1 MNIWILPDGL
11 NYRFITEKITE
22 IFITCFYISCQSE
35 MGMFNKDLILMGN
48 TSESQNSMKEN
59 VTTSNSSDPLP
70 PPQFFF
76 SDTLLFIFFLITWLI
91 LHMLDFICH
100 SRLFPFILHH
110 MYLHVDDWNHTSLIL
125 CWLKLYRCEINKI
138 TKSHNGKQNPVSV
151 WLISFLCAIL
161 SFAQD
166 TI

>member
-1 MNIWILPDGL
+1 M
-11 NYRFITEKITE
+11 
-22 IFITCFYISCQSE
+22 ITCFYISCQSE
-35 MGMFNKDLILMGN
+35 MGMFSKDLILMEN

-59 VTTSNSSDPLP
+59 VTTSNSSDPP
-70 PPQFFF
+70 PPLQFFF
-76 SDTLLFIFFLITWLI
+76 SDMLLFIFFLITWLI

-100 SRLFPFILHH
+100 SRLFPCSLYH
-110 MYLHVDDWNHTSLIL
+110 MSVHVDDWHHASLIL

-151 WLISFLCAIL
+151 WLISFLCAIF

>member
-1 MNIWILPDGL
+1 
-11 NYRFITEKITE
+11 
-22 IFITCFYISCQSE
+22 
-35 MGMFNKDLILMGN
+35 MGMFSKDLILMEN

-59 VTTSNSSDPLP
+59 VTTSNSSDPLPPLP

>member
-1 MNIWILPDGL
+1 
-11 NYRFITEKITE
+11 
-22 IFITCFYISCQSE
+22 
-35 MGMFNKDLILMGN
+35 MGMFSKDLILMEN

-70 PPQFFF
+70 PSPPQFFF

-110 MYLHVDDWNHTSLIL
+110 MHLHVDDWNHTSLIL

>member
-1 MNIWILPDGL
+1 
-11 NYRFITEKITE
+11 
-22 IFITCFYISCQSE
+22 
-35 MGMFNKDLILMGN
+35 MGMFNKDLNLMEN

-59 VTTSNSSDPLP
+59 VTTSNSSDPLPPSP

-100 SRLFPFILHH
+100 SRLFPFILYH

>member
-1 MNIWILPDGL
+1 
-11 NYRFITEKITE
+11 
-22 IFITCFYISCQSE
+22 
-35 MGMFNKDLILMGN
+35 MFSKDLILMEN

-59 VTTSNSSDPLP
+59 VTTSNSSDPLPLP

>member
-1 MNIWILPDGL
+1 M
-11 NYRFITEKITE
+11 R
-22 IFITCFYISCQSE
+22 
-35 MGMFNKDLILMGN
+35 MFSKDLILMEN

-70 PPQFFF
+70 LPPPKFFF

-100 SRLFPFILHH
+100 SRLFPCSLYH
-110 MYLHVDDWNHTSLIL
+110 MYLHVDDWHHASLIL
-125 CWLKLYRCEINKI
+125 CWLKLYHCEINKI
-138 TKSHNGKQNPVSV
+138 TKSHNDKQNPVSV

>member
-1 MNIWILPDGL
+1 
-11 NYRFITEKITE
+11 
-22 IFITCFYISCQSE
+22 
-35 MGMFNKDLILMGN
+35 MGMFSKDLILMEN

>member
-1 MNIWILPDGL
+1 
-11 NYRFITEKITE
+11 
-22 IFITCFYISCQSE
+22 
-35 MGMFNKDLILMGN
+35 MFSKDLILMEN

-59 VTTSNSSDPLP
+59 VTTSNSSDPP
-70 PPQFFF
+70 PPLQFFF
-76 SDTLLFIFFLITWLI
+76 SDMLLFIFFLITWLI

>member
-1 MNIWILPDGL
+1 M
-11 NYRFITEKITE
+11 R
-22 IFITCFYISCQSE
+22 
-35 MGMFNKDLILMGN
+35 MFSKDLILMEN

-59 VTTSNSSDPLP
+59 VTTSNSSDPPLP

-76 SDTLLFIFFLITWLI
+76 SDMLLFIFFLITWLI

>member
-1 MNIWILPDGL
+1 M
-11 NYRFITEKITE
+11 
-22 IFITCFYISCQSE
+22 ITCFYISCQSE
-35 MGMFNKDLILMGN
+35 MGMFSKDLILMEN

-151 WLISFLCAIL
+151 WLISYLCAIF

>member
-1 MNIWILPDGL
+1 
-11 NYRFITEKITE
+11 
-22 IFITCFYISCQSE
+22 
-35 MGMFNKDLILMGN
+35 MGMFSKDLILMEN

-59 VTTSNSSDPLP
+59 VTTSNSSDPLPPLPP

-151 WLISFLCAIL
+151 WLISFLCAIF

>member
-1 MNIWILPDGL
+1 M
-11 NYRFITEKITE
+11 
-22 IFITCFYISCQSE
+22 ITCFYISCQSE
-35 MGMFNKDLILMGN
+35 MGMFSKDLILMEN
-48 TSESQNSMKEN
+48 TSEFQNSMKEN
-59 VTTSNSSDPLP
+59 VTTSNSSDPL

-138 TKSHNGKQNPVSV
+138 TKSHNDKQNPVSV
-151 WLISFLCAIL
+151 WLILFLCAIF

>member
-1 MNIWILPDGL
+1 M
-11 NYRFITEKITE
+11 R
-22 IFITCFYISCQSE
+22 
-35 MGMFNKDLILMGN
+35 MFSKDLILMEN

-59 VTTSNSSDPLP
+59 VTTSNSSDPLPPSP

-151 WLISFLCAIL
+151 WLISFLCAIF

>member
-1 MNIWILPDGL
+1 MFLYLLPKWDG
-11 NYRFITEKITE
+11 NVQQGFNSDGKYFR
-22 IFITCFYISCQSE
+22 ISEQYEGKCHYLKFQWSPP
-35 MGMFNKDLILMGN
+35 
-48 TSESQNSMKEN
+48 
-59 VTTSNSSDPLP
+59 PLP

-138 TKSHNGKQNPVSV
+138 TKSHDGKQNPVSV